1 MVQLNNHVS
10 WWWDVMMTNN
20 KDEFN
25 LLVFVITIVVVILA
39 ILLYKLKL
47 LSSSNGAPSLPP
59 GPRSLPIVG
68 YLPFLGSE
76 PHKQFSKMAH
86 TYGPIIKIYL
96 GSKLHILISSPE
108 LAKEMFRD
116 QDENFSNR
124 NAGIATSI
132 ISYGV
137 QDLVWSDYNSTWRN
151 LRKILVQEV
160 LNNKSLQETSS
171 FRRDE
176 VRKTIKNVFTK
187 IGTNISINELSFST
201 EANVL
206 TSMVWGNSS
215 VEEAKDGGQF
225 HSAISKIFGLL
236 TKPNVSDFIPSLAWL
251 DLQGVARDMKREL
264 QRMDQ
269 IITMIINNRIE
280 SNSRRSKDAVQHEG
294 KKDLLQVLLEL
305 NDQKTAT
312 SPSMTQ
318 IKALIM
324 DILVAGIDSST
335 TLLEWVM
342 TEILKNRHVMNR
354 IQEELANIVGVNSMV
369 EESHLPKLQYLNA
382 TIKETFR
389 LHPVGAL
396 GLPRSPS
403 QTCKIGGY
411 TIPKDCTVFVNVW
424 AIQRDPRYWDN
435 PLEFK
440 PDRFLIQE
448 GTEKWDFQG
457 NNMKFLPF
465 GSGRR
470 LCPGYPLADKMQM
483 YVLASLFHSFNWTLP
498 KGEEHDLSDI
508 FLGISLKKRKP
519 LIVIPSQRLSDVSLY
534 M

>member
-10 WWWDVMMTNN
+10 WWWDVMMSGN
-20 KDEFN
+20 KDESY
-25 LLVFVITIVVVILA
+25 LLVLVITIVIVILA
-39 ILLYKLKL
+39 ILWYKS
-47 LSSSNGAPSLPP
+47 SSSNAAPSLPP

-68 YLPFLGSE
+68 FLPFLGSE
-76 PHKQFSKMAH
+76 PHKQFTKMAE
-86 TYGPIIKIYL
+86 TYGPIFKVYL
-96 GSKLHILISSPE
+96 GSQLNILISSPE

-124 NAGIATSI
+124 NPGIATSI

-160 LNNKSLQETSS
+160 LNNKSLQETGS

-206 TSMVWGNSS
+206 TSMIWGNSS

-225 HSAISKIFGLL
+225 HLTISKIFGLL

-269 IITMIINNRIE
+269 IITRIINNRIE

-324 DILVAGIDSST
+324 VRFITCRVISTNKISS
-335 TLLEWVM
+335 
-342 TEILKNRHVMNR
+342 
-354 IQEELANIVGVNSMV
+354 
-369 EESHLPKLQYLNA
+369 
-382 TIKETFR
+382 
-389 LHPVGAL
+389 
-396 GLPRSPS
+396 
-403 QTCKIGGY
+403 
-411 TIPKDCTVFVNVW
+411 
-424 AIQRDPRYWDN
+424 
-435 PLEFK
+435 
-440 PDRFLIQE
+440 
-448 GTEKWDFQG
+448 
-457 NNMKFLPF
+457 
-465 GSGRR
+465 
-470 LCPGYPLADKMQM
+470 
-483 YVLASLFHSFNWTLP
+483 
-498 KGEEHDLSDI
+498 
-508 FLGISLKKRKP
+508 
-519 LIVIPSQRLSDVSLY
+519 
-534 M
+534 